1 MEEGGDGVKDMGRR
15 WRREEMVLKIRGEG
29 GGGGRW
35 CKRYNEKVDK
45 GGDGIK
51 DTHDPTAIILNFEEN
66 RNLGNFPDS
75 HGRILK
81 NSPDSKAFGK
91 FTRFPGIS
99 GISEISEIPKGI

>member
-1 MEEGGDGVKDMGRR
+1 
-15 WRREEMVLKIRGEG
+15 MVLKIRGEG
-29 GGGGRW
+29 GGGRRW
-35 CKRYNEKVDK
+35 CKRYSEKVDK

-51 DTHDPTAIILNFEEN
+51 DTHDPTAIILDFEEN

-91 FTRFPGIS
+91 FTRFPGIW
-99 GISEISEIPKGI
+99 GISEISEIPLGI